1 MKAYPLYILMINK
14 EVLTKI
20 DLFVSIHIV
29 CGIGS
34 TQWDASQQDREHGST
49 HNILKLQPLNLK
61 IPGVARN

>member
-14 EVLTKI
+14 EVLTEI

-34 TQWDASQQDREHGST
+34 TQWDASQQDR
-49 HNILKLQPLNLK
+49 
-61 IPGVARN
+61 